1 MSTSPHPESHEALSK
16 LTTALQE
23 LHRAA
28 GRPSHRRV
36 SDSIKDGPYPAT
48 VSHEGVRSTLKG
60 LRSPRWETVESIVS
74 FLAGCCR
81 PPRDPDIE
89 VARFLPL
96 WRAVKEGDAGVLK
109 SAREFVLA
117 QGWGDDGGSW
127 TPEMFAGVMINP
139 FNAVELDPAL
149 TARHDPL
156 ISEEEWVK
164 VNLRVIEQYGAE
176 FFLYALLRILKG
188 EYVGEE
194 GGSPYGYQSPS
205 QQMDEDTAREAFDF
219 ACGQILRRL
228 RAEPNLLARSIK
240 AFHCDDSLDEE
251 EREEILR
258 AESDPSLM
266 REVMTL
272 SPESWPEVSEEAHLL
287 VFTYLVKEGRT
298 VGRPG
303 LPPEQ
308 RFLITWRVP
317 ELPDV

>member
-1 MSTSPHPESHEALSK
+1 MSTSPHLESHEALGK
-16 LTTALQE
+16 LTMALQE

-96 WRAVKEGDAGVLK
+96 WRAVKEGDAGALK

-127 TPEMFAGVMINP
+127 TPEMVAGVMINP
-139 FNAVELDPAL
+139 FNAVQLDPAL

-156 ISEEEWVK
+156 VSEEEWVK
-164 VNLRVIEQYGAE
+164 VNLRVIEQHGAE

-205 QQMDEDTAREAFDF
+205 QEMDEDTAREAFDF

-240 AFHCDDSLDEE
+240 AFHSDDSLDEE

-272 SPESWPEVSEEAHLL
+272 SPESWLEVSEEAHLL